1 MMKKMTTPELIGQIV
16 MNFIFIVVTVVCLY
30 PVLLTLMVS
39 FSSEMSVMRNG
50 MQLIPEEF
58 SLDAYRLV
66 FADNSILNA
75 YVVTVSVTV
84 IGTFLSVLI
93 CGMAGFAL
101 SVSTLRYRNAVAFF
115 FYIPMVFSAGLLP
128 WFLIS
133 TQYYQL
139 SDKPWALILPMLVS
153 PFNVFLARNYFKTIP
168 SSLIESAQ
176 IDGCNPLR
184 TLFSI
189 IIPLSVPIIATI
201 GLFIGLAYWN
211 DFTMALWFINTPSL
225 YPLQYMLFRITAI
238 MDHIRM
244 HGAMGDMQMPTQTFR
259 IATLFITLG
268 PIVLL
273 YPFVQRYF
281 VKGIMIGA
289 VKG

>member
-1 MMKKMTTPELIGQIV
+1 MMKLTKSGVFGQVV
-16 MNFIFIVVTVVCLY
+16 MHFIFIVATLIFIY
-30 PVLLTLMVS
+30 PIILTLMVS
-39 FSSEMSVMRNG
+39 FTEETSLMRYG
-50 MQLIPEEF
+50 MRLIPQEF

-66 FADNSILNA
+66 FSDNTIINA
-75 YVVTVSVTV
+75 YVVTIVVTIV
-84 IGTFLSVLI
+84 GTLLSVLI

-101 SVSTLRYRNAVAFF
+101 SVPTLRYRNKIAFF
-115 FYIPMVFSAGLLP
+115 FYVPMVFSAGLLP
-128 WFLIS
+128 WFLVS
-133 TQYYQL
+133 TQWYGLTNRAY
-139 SDKPWALILPMLVS
+139 ALIVPLLVS
-153 PFNVFLARNYFKTIP
+153 PFNVFLARNYFRTIP

-176 IDGCNPLR
+176 IDGCNPFR

-211 DFTMALWFINTPSL
+211 DWTMALWFINEPSL
-225 YPLQYMLFRITAI
+225 FPLQYMLYRITAI
-238 MDHIRM
+238 MDHIRQ
-244 HGAMGDMQMPTQTFR
+244 HGAMGNIQMPTQTFR
-259 IATLFITLG
+259 VATLFITIG

>member
-1 MMKKMTTPELIGQIV
+1 MMRKLTKSEMLGQVII
-16 MNFIFIVVTVVCLY
+16 NIIFIIVAIVCIY
-30 PVLLTLMVS
+30 PVILTLMVS

-50 MQLIPEEF
+50 MRLIPQEF
-58 SLDAYRLV
+58 SLDAYRMV
-66 FADNSILNA
+66 FADNNIPNA
-75 YVVTVSVTV
+75 YLVTITVTAV
-84 IGTFLSVLI
+84 GTFLSVFI
-93 CGMAGFAL
+93 CGMAGFAM
-101 SVSTLRYRNAVAFF
+101 SVQTLKYRNFISFF

-128 WFLIS
+128 WFLVS
-133 TQYYQL
+133 TQLYSL
-139 SDKPWALILPMLVS
+139 TDKPWALIVPMLVS

-168 SSLIESAQ
+168 SSLVESAQ
-176 IDGCNPLR
+176 IDGCNPFR
-184 TLFSI
+184 TLVSI
-189 IIPLSVPIIATI
+189 VIPLSIPIIATI

-238 MDHIRM
+238 MDQIRM
-244 HGAMGDMQMPTQTFR
+244 HGAMGDMVMPTQTFR
-259 IATLFITLG
+259 IATLFVTLG

>member
-1 MMKKMTTPELIGQIV
+1 MTKLTKSGIFGQAF
-16 MNFIFIVVTVVCLY
+16 MHFIFIVATVIFIY
-30 PVLLTLMVS
+30 PILLTLMVS
-39 FSSEMSVMRNG
+39 FTEETSLMRNG
-50 MQLIPEEF
+50 MSLFPEVF

-66 FADNSILNA
+66 FSDSTIINSYI
-75 YVVTVSVTV
+75 VTFTVTIV
-84 IGTFLSVLI
+84 GTFFSVLI
-93 CGMAGFAL
+93 CGMAGFAM
-101 SVSTLRYRNAVAFF
+101 SVPTLRYRNKIAFF

-128 WFLIS
+128 WFLVS
-133 TQYYQL
+133 TQLYQL
-139 SDKPWALILPMLVS
+139 SNSPLALVVPMLVS

-176 IDGCNPLR
+176 IDGCSPFR
-184 TLFSI
+184 TLFMI
-189 IIPLSVPIIATI
+189 VLPLSVPIIATI
-201 GLFIGLAYWN
+201 SLFIGLAYWN
-211 DFTMALWFINTPSL
+211 DWTMALWFINVPEL
-225 YPLQYMLFRITAI
+225 FPLQYMLFRITAI

-244 HGAMGDMQMPTQTFR
+244 HGAMGNIQMPTQTFR
-259 IATLFITLG
+259 VATLFITIG

>member
-1 MMKKMTTPELIGQIV
+1 MMRKMTKSELLGQVI
-16 MNFIFIVVTVVCLY
+16 MNIIFIIVAVVCLY

-50 MQLIPEEF
+50 MRFIPEEF
-58 SLDAYRLV
+58 SLDAYRMV
-66 FADNSILNA
+66 FADNNIPNA
-75 YVVTVSVTV
+75 YLVTVTVTAV
-84 IGTFLSVLI
+84 GTFLSVFI
-93 CGMAGFAL
+93 CGMAGFAM
-101 SVSTLRYRNAVAFF
+101 SVSTLKYRNAVAFF

-128 WFLIS
+128 WFLVS

-139 SDKPWALILPMLVS
+139 SDKPWALIVPMLVS

-168 SSLIESAQ
+168 ASLIESAQ
-176 IDGCNPLR
+176 IDGCNPMR

-189 IIPLSVPIIATI
+189 VIPLSVPIIATI

-211 DFTMALWFINTPSL
+211 DFTMALWFINNPAL

-238 MDHIRM
+238 MDQIRM
-244 HGAMGDMQMPTQTFR
+244 HGAMGDMVMPTQTFR
-259 IATLFITLG
+259 IATLFVTLG

>member
-1 MMKKMTTPELIGQIV
+1 MMRKMTKSELLGQVI
-16 MNFIFIVVTVVCLY
+16 MNIIFIIVAIVCLY

-39 FSSEMSVMRNG
+39 FSSEVSVMRNG
-50 MQLIPEEF
+50 MRFIPEEF
-58 SLDAYRLV
+58 SLDAYRMV
-66 FADNSILNA
+66 FADNNIPNA
-75 YVVTVSVTV
+75 YLVTVTVTAV
-84 IGTFLSVLI
+84 GTFLSVFV
-93 CGMAGFAL
+93 CGMAGFAM
-101 SVSTLRYRNAVAFF
+101 SVQTLKYRNAVAFF

-128 WFLIS
+128 WFLVS
-133 TQYYQL
+133 TQIYQL
-139 SDKPWALILPMLVS
+139 SDKPWALIVPMLVS

-176 IDGCNPLR
+176 IDGCNPFR
-184 TLFSI
+184 TLVSI
-189 IIPLSVPIIATI
+189 VIPLSIPIIATI

-211 DFTMALWFINTPSL
+211 DFTMALWFINNPSL

-238 MDHIRM
+238 MDQIRM
-244 HGAMGDMQMPTQTFR
+244 HGAMGDMVMPTQTFR
-259 IATLFITLG
+259 IATLFVTLG

-273 YPFVQRYF
+273 YPLVQRYF